1 MAVNLSKNN
10 LCINQIIEQKNEK
23 IILKNDENYP
33 NIKPNIRILISRS
46 GNKSLHKKEVEYG
59 KVRIEGTV
67 NAYVVYIA
75 DDENSSM
82 RAINANIDFSKN
94 IEMKE
99 LKSSMQL
106 ECTTDL
112 TELECKIING
122 RKISLKANIQMNLT
136 AYSNENVEY
145 VDNIENKKDMQ
156 LLNEKI
162 RNETPHR
169 QKQKK
174 SHFPLSLSEIRN
186 TPLRTNLS

>member
-1 MAVNLSKNN
+1 M
-10 LCINQIIEQKNEK
+10 
-23 IILKNDENYP
+23 
-33 NIKPNIRILISRS
+33 
-46 GNKSLHKKEVEYG
+46 
-59 KVRIEGTV
+59 
-67 NAYVVYIA
+67 YIA

-162 RNETPHR
+162 NINSLIGNGST
-169 QKQKK
+169 KVYAKDTV
-174 SHFPLSLSEIRN
+174 SIDNVDNLSEIMKVEIRLEN
-186 TPLRTNLS
+186 KENKVSYNKILTKADSVFK

>member
-1 MAVNLSKNN
+1 
-10 LCINQIIEQKNEK
+10 
-23 IILKNDENYP
+23 
-33 NIKPNIRILISRS
+33 
-46 GNKSLHKKEVEYG
+46 
-59 KVRIEGTV
+59 
-67 NAYVVYIA
+67 
-75 DDENSSM
+75 M

-94 IEMKE
+94 IEMKD

-156 LLNEKI
+156 L
-162 RNETPHR
+162 
-169 QKQKK
+169 
-174 SHFPLSLSEIRN
+174 
-186 TPLRTNLS
+186 